1 MENNFNFVLQ
11 PIGRDR
17 KEIYKLAKKNN
28 YGIEIVDFALPK
40 TLNDSKLYDD
50 LIKQNKDELKNI
62 GELSFHGP
70 FVDIILHSMDNDIKR
85 ISQAKIEKAI
95 STSLELN
102 CKTIIFHSGINTLIT
117 SNDYISNTINI
128 HAEYWNKILDKYN
141 DIIIY
146 LENMWEKSSDV
157 LMQITQ
163 KVKSNRLK
171 ICLDTGHAN
180 IFGKETIDEWLNENV
195 DYLHFNDN
203 NGDEDSEYAVG
214 DGNIN
219 WKNIFNKILLM
230 NNRKLKIVL
239 EVGTIE
245 RIVKSIEYIKKYSA

>member
-1 MENNFNFVLQ
+1 MKNNIKYVLQ

-17 KEIYKLAKKNN
+17 KEIYELAMENN

-40 TLNDSKLYDD
+40 TINDSKLYDD
-50 LIKQNKDELKNI
+50 LIKQNKNELINI

-70 FVDIILHSMDNDIKR
+70 FIDIILHSMDNDIKR
-85 ISQAKIEKAI
+85 ISREKIEKAI

-102 CKTIIFHSGINTLIT
+102 CKTIIFHSGINSLIT
-117 SNDYISNTINI
+117 NNNYIGNTVDI
-128 HAEYWNKILDKYN
+128 HAEYWDKLLEKYN
-141 DIIIY
+141 EITIY
-146 LENMWEKSSDV
+146 LENMWEKSADV
-157 LMQITQ
+157 LIRITQ

-180 IFGKETIDEWLNENV
+180 VFGKEPIDKWLNVNI
-195 DYLHFNDN
+195 DYIHFNDN

-219 WKNIFNKILLM
+219 WEKIFKKILLM
-230 NNRKLKIVL
+230 NNGKIRTVL

-245 RIVKSIEYIKKYSA
+245 RIKKSIEYIEKYSA